1 MSPCGK
7 FKTWAFTT
15 ILRATRPVCWC
26 AGNEEEAAGGSGA
39 SHCPPSHRASLPRA
53 LLSRGREAVAGASA
67 CSRTAG
73 PGRRA
78 HRPAGVGPRSG
89 APAIVPGSRDRR
101 TCSPHPLTAP
111 FPPPDQH
118 LVRSDPPG
126 RTAPQE
132 PASPG
137 AFISL
142 KSSCVLVPRLTG
154 VFTMAVHSGFLHL
167 LHLV

>member
-7 FKTWAFTT
+7 FKIWAFTT
-15 ILRATRPVCWC
+15 ILRATQPVCWC
-26 AGNEEEAAGGSGA
+26 AGNEEGSAGGSGA
-39 SHCPPSHRASLPRA
+39 SHCPPSHPASLPGH
-53 LLSRGREAVAGASA
+53 LLSRGREAVPRASV

-78 HRPAGVGPRSG
+78 HGPAGVGPRSG
-89 APAIVPGSRDRR
+89 APAIVPGSRDREDML
-101 TCSPHPLTAP
+101 PHPP

-126 RTAPQE
+126 RTAPRG

-137 AFISL
+137 GFITSL
-142 KSSCVLVPRLTG
+142 KSSCVLVPRLTWRFHNG
-154 VFTMAVHSGFLHL
+154 
-167 LHLV
+167 